1 MCSQSKADKW
11 IDESR
16 TNGGTYIYTDR
27 QTYRQTYRQ
36 TEKHTQI
43 DESHTKYD
51 ASQMDRQINERQTE
65 SD

>member
-1 MCSQSKADKW
+1 MCNQSKADKW
-11 IDESR
+11 IDKSR
-16 TNGGTYIYTDR
+16 TNRGTYIYTDR
-27 QTYRQTYRQ
+27 QTDRQ